1 MQKSADM
8 FFGLDSVP
16 PVDSTATFES
26 DPVPGEPVTSDP
38 LPEDVDEYCSLW
50 VWDLISSC

>member
-38 LPEDVDEYCSLW
+38 LPEDVDEY
-50 VWDLISSC
+50 